1 MATATIEDIE
11 MAYSDVGSGPAV
23 VFIHGYP
30 FNRSL
35 WTEQVTALAGTHR
48 AVVPDLRGFG
58 ESGSGNMPST
68 MSRLARD
75 VKLLLDHLHIERALI
90 AGLSMGGYVTL
101 AFQKEFKD
109 RVSGL
114 LLANTRAEQDSDE
127 AKISRRE
134 QAEKALTEGMAS
146 IADSMLPKLL
156 TPETV
161 SKKPDLVKRIRDM
174 MLKTDPKGAAAA
186 LLGMASREDFTTLLP
201 EISVPVLIIAG
212 RDDALIPMRHSER
225 MHQAITDSRL
235 AVIDH
240 AAHVVNLEQAEAFN
254 REMMQFVTQL
264 TSW

>member
-1 MATATIEDIE
+1 MPKVTIEDIE
-11 MAYSDVGSGPAV
+11 MAYTDVGSGPAV

-48 AVVPDLRGFG
+48 LVVPDLRGFG
-58 ESGSGNMPST
+58 ESDCGNLPST
-68 MSRLARD
+68 MNRLALD
-75 VKLLLDHLHIERALI
+75 INLLLDHLRIQKAII

-101 AFQKEFKD
+101 AFYKEFQD

-114 LLANTRAEQDSDE
+114 LLANTRAEQDSFE
-127 AKISRRE
+127 AKSSRRE
-134 QAEKALTEGMAS
+134 QAEKALTEGMAG

-186 LLGMASREDFTTLLP
+186 LLGMAGREDFTSQLSQ
-201 EISVPVLIIAG
+201 ISVPVLIIAG
-212 RDDALIPMRHSER
+212 RDDALIPMQHSER
-225 MHQAITDSRL
+225 MHQAIASSRL
-235 AVIDH
+235 AVIEH

-254 REMMQFVTQL
+254 HEMMQFVTQL
-264 TSW
+264 NSW

>member
-1 MATATIEDIE
+1 MPKVTIEDIE
-11 MAYSDVGSGPAV
+11 IAYTDEGSGPAV

-35 WTEQVTALAGTHR
+35 WTEQANALAGTHR

-58 ESGSGNMPST
+58 ETDSGNLPST
-68 MSRLARD
+68 MSQLARD
-75 VKLLLDHLHIERALI
+75 LKLLLDHLQIEKALI

-101 AFQKEFKD
+101 AFHKEFRD

-127 AKISRRE
+127 AKSSRRE
-134 QAEKALTEGMAS
+134 QAEKALTEGMAG

-174 MLKTDPKGAAAA
+174 MLKTGPKGAAAA
-186 LLGMASREDFTTLLP
+186 LLGMASREDFTTQLS
-201 EISVPVLIIAG
+201 EISVPVLILAG
-212 RDDALIPMRHSER
+212 REDALIPMQHSER
-225 MHQAITDSRL
+225 MHQAITSSRL

-254 REMMQFVTQL
+254 HEMMQFVTQL
-264 TSW
+264 NSW